1 MPTVFDFERPV
12 IELESKIAELKSF
25 ANEKGLSLETE
36 IGTLEQRASELKQF
50 IYGNLTPW
58 QKVLIAR
65 HPERPGSLEYI
76 EVMIT
81 DFEELCG
88 DRLYG
93 DDAAIVGGIG
103 RFEGRPVTVVGHRK
117 GRDTKENLARNFGMA
132 HPEGYRK
139 ALRLMKQA
147 EKFDRPLICFIDT
160 PGAHCGLGA
169 EQRGQAEAIAKN
181 IMVMSALKIPIIVL
195 VIGEGGSGGA
205 LALSVGD
212 RILMQ
217 EHSVFSVSSPEAC
230 ASIIWKDSARARD
243 AAEVLKLTAHDLLG
257 LKIADDII
265 SEPLGG
271 AHRDKEEATT
281 LLISA
286 VSRTMA
292 ELTAMGRDQLLD
304 ARYQKFRKIGVHLV
318 SDSSGA

>member
-1 MPTVFDFERPV
+1 MPTIFDFERPV
-12 IELESKIAELKSF
+12 IELETKIAELKSF
-25 ANEKGLSLETE
+25 ANEKGLSLENE
-36 IGTLEQRASELKQF
+36 IATLEQRAAELKQF

-65 HPERPGSLEYI
+65 HPERPGTLEYI
-76 EVMIT
+76 GAMIT
-81 DFEELCG
+81 DFVELHG

-93 DDAAIVGGIG
+93 DDAAIIGGIG
-103 RFEGRPVTVVGHRK
+103 RFDGEPVTVVGHRK

-139 ALRLMKQA
+139 ALRLIKQA
-147 EKFDRPLICFIDT
+147 EKFGRPVICFVDT

-230 ASIIWKDSARARD
+230 ASIIWKDSARARE
-243 AAEVLKLTAHDLLG
+243 AAEVLKLTANDLRG
-257 LKIADDII
+257 MQIADEVIA
-265 SEPLGG
+265 EPLGG
-271 AHRDKEEATT
+271 AHRDKAEATT
-281 LLISA
+281 LLINA
-286 VSRTMA
+286 VRRNLA
-292 ELTAMGRDQLLD
+292 ELKGASGDELLV
-304 ARYQKFRKIGVHLV
+304 ARYRKFRSIGVHLGV
-318 SDSSGA
+318 